1 MTGFQEGKYTFWNLT
16 LQNCEGW
23 TGEERTQMRV

>member
-1 MTGFQEGKYTFWNLT
+1 MTGFREEWYMIWKII